1 MSKLSPIIRLTTLA
15 LFLILSTAGVS
26 AQQFTG
32 TLQGTVQDSTGA
44 VVVGA
49 EIAVTNQNTN
59 VTINTVTGS
68 SGHYTVPQLPP
79 GTYRVTVKKSGFK
92 TASVADIK
100 LDVQQI
106 RSADVSLDVGQATE
120 TVTVSVSG
128 AAALETTSTTLAQ
141 TIENKR
147 IVDLPLNGRNPFA
160 LAVLS
165 PGVIPGPGASPWISG
180 GRNATSEVSID
191 GVSNVGPENN
201 SSILNLI
208 YTPSVDSVQEFSVQ
222 TNTVSAEFGRLGGGV
237 INLIT
242 KSGTNNL
249 HLTAYE
255 FMRNSKLDA
264 NNFFSNR
271 AGRRPDGTEIAPR
284 GAFQRNQFGGNVGGP
299 VYLPKIYDGRN
310 RTFFFFAMEAQTQR
324 SASVNQATVPIDEWR
339 RGDFSNL
346 KNASGQPIIIYDPLT
361 TKPNPSFDSTK
372 PVSATNPQN
381 IRDPFRCN
389 AAGIPIGG
397 SPDTALPICNKIPE
411 SRISPIARNL
421 MKYWPQ
427 PNQSPTNVNTQ
438 VNNFIASG
446 KAVNDNQRL
455 DLRID
460 HVISDSWRLSSRFS
474 RSPGESQPFN
484 GFGNE
489 GTSIG
494 DGPSDTRTY
503 SFSHDHTYTFSPS
516 LLLNVRYG
524 YGRTRTDRLPFSAG
538 FDISQ
543 LGFPGYV
550 KNAAELQALEFP
562 RINVNGISSL
572 GQATFTD
579 LIIIPMNHQF
589 NSSITKTTARHTF
602 KWGMDYRKLMINFL
616 QLGQP
621 SGEYSFDTRWTQLD
635 PNNASGTAGFGMA
648 SLLLGI
654 PSGGQM
660 SHDPT
665 PASASTYWG
674 WYFQDDW
681 KATQKLT
688 MSFGLRYDRDVPRTE
703 RYDRYAFFRLDQ
715 PSPIAG
721 KVPANPFFDGSK
733 LVGAMNFTDS
743 ENRRQAPTDG
753 NNFGPRL
760 GIAYR
765 LTDKTVIRTAYG
777 IYYAPSA
784 LQAAGHTG
792 TAGMDGFSSTTP
804 FVTSIDGLKPT
815 TFIDNPFPNGFNFPT
830 GNSLGASTFLGQGI
844 SASLFLDDASPYTQQ
859 WNLNL
864 QRELPSGILFEAAYI
879 GSKGTR
885 LIDGEGGGVTLNQ
898 LPPSFMSQ
906 GTTLQTLVA
915 NPFVGLIPYPTS
927 TLSNAQVQRGQLL
940 RPYPQYTGL
949 GSFRK
954 PQGNS
959 IYHALTLR
967 ADKRFS
973 NGLSM
978 LVAYTRGKLI
988 DDVSQTVT
996 FLGPAGNKQDAYN
1009 RHAERSISTQDV
1021 AQRLVFSYVYELPFG
1036 KGKKLFGG
1044 APSLVNHLIG
1054 GWQINGITTYQSG
1067 TPLIITQ
1074 SQNNAGI
1081 FSPGQRPN
1089 WTGESARIE
1098 GGSTNDRIARW
1109 FDISQ
1114 FTAAP
1119 SFSFGSTPRTMPDV
1133 RNPGTKL
1140 WDISFFKN
1148 NYFREKYNMQF
1159 RVEMFSAFNTPQ
1171 FGAPGA
1177 QVGSSNFGVIG
1188 GAGGA
1193 RQIQLALKLI
1203 M

>member
-1 MSKLSPIIRLTTLA
+1 MP
-15 LFLILSTAGVS
+15 
-26 AQQFTG
+26 
-32 TLQGTVQDSTGA
+32 
-44 VVVGA
+44 GA
-49 EIAVTNQNTN
+49 EVAVTNQNTN
-59 VTINTVTGS
+59 VTINAITS
-68 SGHYTVPQLPP
+68 SNGNYIVPQLPP
-79 GTYRVTVKKSGFK
+79 GVYRVTVKKSGFK
-92 TASVADIK
+92 TSTIAEIK
-100 LDVQQI
+100 IDVQQI
-106 RSADVSLDVGQATE
+106 RAVDVTLDVGQTTE
-120 TVTVSVSG
+120 TVSVSASG
-128 AAALETTSTTLAQ
+128 TAALETTSTTLAQ

-147 IVDLPLNGRNPFA
+147 IVDLPLNGRNPFSLA
-160 LAVLS
+160 LLS
-165 PGVIPGPGASPWISG
+165 PGVIPGGGSSPWISG

-222 TNTVSAEFGRLGGGV
+222 TNSVSAEFGRLGGGV
-237 INLIT
+237 INVIT
-242 KSGTNNL
+242 KSGTNSL

-255 FMRNSKLDA
+255 FLRNSKLDA

-271 AGRRPDGTEIAPR
+271 AGRRADGSEIAPR
-284 GAFQRNQFGGNVGGP
+284 GAFQRNQFGGNAGGP
-299 VYLPKIYDGRN
+299 VYIPKLYDGRN

-324 SASVNQATVPIDEWR
+324 SAAVSQATAPLAEWR

-346 KNASGQPIIIYDPLT
+346 RNANGQPILIYDPLT
-361 TKPNPSFDSTK
+361 TRPDPANPGRF
-372 PVSATNPQN
+372 
-381 IRDPFRCN
+381 IRDPFPGN
-389 AAGIPIGG
+389 IIPAA
-397 SPDTALPICNKIPE
+397 
-411 SRISPIARNL
+411 RISPIARNL
-421 MKYWPQ
+421 MQYWPQ
-427 PNQSPTNVNTQ
+427 PNQAPTNVNTQ

-455 DLRID
+455 DMRID
-460 HVISDSWRLSSRFS
+460 HVIIENWRLSSRFS
-474 RSPGESQPFN
+474 TSWGESVPFN
-484 GFGNE
+484 GFGNVA
-489 GTSIG
+489 TSIG
-494 DGPSDTRTY
+494 DGPSVSRQY
-503 SFSHDHTYTFSPS
+503 SFTHDHTYTLNPT

-524 YGRTRTDRLPFSAG
+524 FGRTRSDRLPFSAG
-538 FDISQ
+538 FDIAQ
-543 LGFPGYV
+543 LGFPAYV
-550 KNAAELQALEFP
+550 KNAAALQALEFP
-562 RINVNGISSL
+562 RINVNGVSSL

-589 NSSITKTTARHTF
+589 NASVTKTTARHTLKF
-602 KWGMDYRKLMINFL
+602 GMDYRKLMINFL

-635 PNNASGTAGFGMA
+635 PNQASGTAGFGMA
-648 SLLLGI
+648 SLLLGV

-681 KATQKLT
+681 KLTPKLT
-688 MSFGLRYDRDVPRTE
+688 MTVGLRYELDVPRTE

-715 PSPIAG
+715 PSPLAG

-733 LVGAMNFTDS
+733 LVGAMNFTTSD
-743 ENRRQAPTDG
+743 NRRQAPTDK
-753 NNFGPRL
+753 NNWGPRL
-760 GIAYR
+760 GLAYR
-765 LTDKTVIRTAYG
+765 LNNKTVIRSAYG

-804 FVTSIDGLKPT
+804 FVTSLDGRIPT

-830 GNSLGASTFLGQGI
+830 GRSLGASTFLGQGI
-844 SASLFLDDASPYTQQ
+844 SASLFLDDASPYMQQ
-859 WNLNL
+859 WNLNA
-864 QRELPSGILFEAAYI
+864 QRELPAGILFEAAYI

-885 LIDGEGGGVTLNQ
+885 LIDGESGGVTLNQ
-898 LPPSFMSQ
+898 LHPSFMSQ
-906 GTTLQTLVA
+906 GTSLQTLVA

-973 NGLSM
+973 NGLSL
-978 LVAYTRGKLI
+978 LVAYTKGKLI

-1009 RHAERSISTQDV
+1009 RRAERSISTQDV

-1036 KGKKLFGG
+1036 KGRKLFGS
-1044 APSLVNHLIG
+1044 APSFVNHIIG
-1054 GWQINGITTYQSG
+1054 GWQINGITTFQSG

-1089 WTGESARIE
+1089 WTGRSARLE
-1098 GGSTNDRIARW
+1098 GGSTTDRIARW
-1109 FDISQ
+1109 FDTSQ

-1119 SFSFGSTPRTMPDV
+1119 AFTFGSTPRTLPDV

-1148 NYFREKYNMQF
+1148 NYFGGEKNYNAQF
-1159 RVEMFSAFNTPQ
+1159 RVEMFGAFNTPQ
-1171 FGAPGA
+1171 FNGPGA

-1188 GAGGA
+1188 GAGGT

>member
-1 MSKLSPIIRLTTLA
+1 MIMSRLSHIIRLTTLA
-15 LFLILSTAGVS
+15 LLIVISGLGFSAS

-49 EIAVTNQNTN
+49 EVAVTNQNTN
-59 VTINTVTGS
+59 VTINTST
-68 SGHYTVPQLPP
+68 SGNGNYVVPKLPP
-79 GTYRVTVKKSGFK
+79 GTYKVTVKKSGFK
-92 TASVADIK
+92 TASIADIK

-106 RSADVSLDVGQATE
+106 RAADVTLDVGQTTE
-120 TVTVSVSG
+120 TVSVSASG
-128 AAALETTSTTLAQ
+128 MAALETTSTTLAQ

-147 IVDLPLNGRNPFA
+147 IVDLPLNGRNPFV
-160 LAVLS
+160 LATLS

-201 SSILNLI
+201 VSILNLI

-242 KSGTNNL
+242 KSGTNSL

-255 FMRNSKLDA
+255 FLRNSKLDA

-299 VYLPKIYDGRN
+299 VYLPKLYDGRN

-324 SASVNQATVPIDEWR
+324 SATVSQATVPIDDWR

-346 KNASGQPIIIYDPLT
+346 RNANGQPIIIYDPLT
-361 TKPNPSFDSTK
+361 TRPDPANPGRF
-372 PVSATNPQN
+372 
-381 IRDPFRCN
+381 IRDPFPGNR
-389 AAGIPIGG
+389 IPDG
-397 SPDTALPICNKIPE
+397 
-411 SRISPIARNL
+411 RISPIARNL

-427 PNQSPTNVNTQ
+427 PNQAPTNVNTQ

-460 HVISDSWRLSSRFS
+460 HVISENWRLSSRFS
-474 RSPGESQPFN
+474 RSPGESLPFN
-484 GFGNE
+484 GFGND

-494 DGPSDTRTY
+494 SGPSETRTY

-524 YGRTRTDRLPFSAG
+524 FGRTRTNSLPFSAG

-543 LGFPGYV
+543 LGFPAYV
-550 KNAAELQALEFP
+550 KNAAVLQALEFP

-589 NSSITKTTARHTF
+589 NASITKTTGRHTF

-635 PNNASGTAGFGMA
+635 PNNASATAGFGMA

-654 PSGGQM
+654 PSSGQM

-681 KATQKLT
+681 KVTQKLT
-688 MSFGLRYDRDVPRTE
+688 MNIGLRYDRDVPRTE

-733 LVGAMNFTDS
+733 LVGAMNFTNSDH
-743 ENRRQAPTDG
+743 RRQAPTDG

-760 GIAYR
+760 GFAYR
-765 LTDKTVIRTAYG
+765 LSNKTVIRTAYG
-777 IYYAPSA
+777 IYFAPSA

-792 TAGMDGFSSTTP
+792 TAGMDGYSSTTP
-804 FVTSIDGLKPT
+804 FVTSIDGRIPT

-830 GNSLGASTFLGQGI
+830 GNSLGASTFLGQGV
-844 SASLFLDDASPYTQQ
+844 SASLFLDDANPYTQQ
-859 WNLNL
+859 WNLNV
-864 QRELPSGILFEAAYI
+864 QRELPSGLLFEAAYI

-885 LIDGEGGGVTLNQ
+885 LIDGESGGVTLNQ

-906 GTTLQTLVA
+906 GTSLQTLAA

-940 RPYPQYTGL
+940 RPYPQYTTL

-973 NGLSM
+973 GGISL
-978 LVAYTRGKLI
+978 LVAYTKGKLI

-1009 RHAERSISTQDV
+1009 RRAERSISTQDV
-1021 AQRLVFSYVYELPFG
+1021 AQRLVFGYVYELPFG
-1036 KGKKLFGG
+1036 KGKKLFAN
-1044 APSLVNHLIG
+1044 APRFVDHIIG

-1089 WTGESARIE
+1089 WTGQSARIE

-1119 SFSFGSTPRTMPDV
+1119 SFSFGNTPRTMPDA

-1171 FGAPGA
+1171 FGPPGA
-1177 QVGSSNFGVIG
+1177 QVGSNNFGVIG
-1188 GAGGA
+1188 GSSGT
-1193 RQIQLALKLI
+1193 RQIQMALKLI